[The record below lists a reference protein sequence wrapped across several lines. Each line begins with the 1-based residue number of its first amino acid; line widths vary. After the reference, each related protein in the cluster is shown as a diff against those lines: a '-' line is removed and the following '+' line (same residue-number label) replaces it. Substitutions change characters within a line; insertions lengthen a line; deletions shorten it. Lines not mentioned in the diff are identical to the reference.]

1 MWSLADRV
9 VKAVSDVTI
18 GTVIV
23 LVHVALADRPKRNAL
38 RAAAEASSQSPQS
51 SRLPS

>member
-1 MWSLADRV
+1 MWNQIDRV
-9 VKAVSDVTI
+9 VRAVSDVTV

-23 LVHVALADRPKRNAL
+23 LVHVVLADRQTMKQMRETSLRNH
-38 RAAAEASSQSPQS
+38 

>member
-1 MWSLADRV
+1 M

-23 LVHVALADRPKRNAL
+23 LVHVALADRNHRTLQLDAP
-38 RAAAEASSQSPQS
+38 AETRPP
-51 SRLPS
+51 RRRRIVN